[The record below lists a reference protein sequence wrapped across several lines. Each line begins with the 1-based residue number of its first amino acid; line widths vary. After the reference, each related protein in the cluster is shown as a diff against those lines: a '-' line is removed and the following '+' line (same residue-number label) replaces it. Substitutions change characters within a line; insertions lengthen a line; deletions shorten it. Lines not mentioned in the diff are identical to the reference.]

1 MKIFL
6 YLAVLGKRAKKP
18 ILKYMILDG
27 LFILNLRYI
36 GYFKNGLVW
45 ICKRFGYWQLK
56 KIKYK
61 DGYKINLI
69 YFEKDKIDNNQLV
82 KKNKAKTIYGLSILE
97 AIYNPTSIKEKYE
110 FWFITTSTKLEAK
123 NIA

>member
-1 MKIFL
+1 
-6 YLAVLGKRAKKP
+6 
-18 ILKYMILDG
+18 MILDG

>member
-110 FWFITTSTKLEAK
+110 FWFITASTKLEAK